1 MASSPE
7 HSSPEHPEHVVV
19 AASAENE
26 LEAGVIVAALEEAGI
41 KSTMSGAATADF
53 RVGVPGEVQV
63 LVAQEDLAR
72 AQEVI
77 REGEDDEED
86 VDWSQVD
93 VGEPEDE

>member
-1 MASSPE
+1 MAN
-7 HSSPEHPEHVVV
+7 HPEHPEHVVV

-26 LEAGVIVAALEEAGI
+26 MEAGVIVAALEEAGI
-41 KSTMSGAATADF
+41 KATMAGAATADF

-72 AQEVI
+72 AQEVV

>member
-1 MASSPE
+1 MPN
-7 HSSPEHPEHVVV
+7 SPEHPEHVVPV
-19 AASAENE
+19 YSTPNE

-41 KSTMSGAATADF
+41 KSTMSGVYTAGF
-53 RVGVPGEVQV
+53 RAEAPGQVQI

-77 REGEDDEED
+77 RLGEENKED

-93 VGEPEDE
+93 VGQPEE